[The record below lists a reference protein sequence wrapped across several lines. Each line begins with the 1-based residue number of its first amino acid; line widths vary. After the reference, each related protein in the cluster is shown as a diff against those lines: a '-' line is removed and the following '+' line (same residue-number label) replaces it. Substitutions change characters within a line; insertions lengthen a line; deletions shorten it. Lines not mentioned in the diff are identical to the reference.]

1 MSVATLPSDDA
12 VPAAAAGET
21 RPARADGRVELRF
34 ARRGA
39 DTRLSHLY
47 QRDPCRALFPN
58 VDSGE
63 PPLAVIVTT
72 SGGVVGGDALGYS
85 IHAGRRTACT
95 VTTQAAEK
103 VYRSDGAA
111 STIHVRVRA
120 GADAAC
126 EWVPQETILF
136 DRARLR
142 RETEVDLGPRA
153 RLIAG
158 EMVVFGRAAH
168 GERVTDGLL
177 YDSWRV
183 RRSGRLVWADALSLD
198 GAIADSMAL
207 PAAFGGAGAIATL
220 LYCAEDAPGRLDR
233 VRALLS
239 GAGQGCRAGASCIG
253 DVLVTRILG
262 PDIVAV
268 REGFARL
275 WAGLRAD
282 TMGRAARPP
291 RLWSI

>member
-1 MSVATLPSDDA
+1 MSVATLPSDNGGPGPDSR
-12 VPAAAAGET
+12 V
-21 RPARADGRVELRF
+21 RADGRVELRY

-47 QRDPCRALFPN
+47 QNDPCRALFPN
-58 VDSGE
+58 VDTGE

-72 SGGVVGGDALGYS
+72 SGGIVGGDRLNYL
-85 IHAGRRTACT
+85 IHAGRRTVCT

-103 VYRSDGAA
+103 VYRSNGAV
-111 STIHVRVRA
+111 SVIDVKVRA

-142 RETEVDLGPRA
+142 RSTDVDLGPRA
-153 RLIAG
+153 RLITG

-177 YDSWRV
+177 HDSWRI
-183 RRSGRLVWADALSLD
+183 RRSGKLVWADALALD
-198 GAIADSMAL
+198 GGIAETMAM
-207 PAAFGGAGAIATL
+207 PAAFGGAGAVATL
-220 LYCAEDAPGRLDR
+220 LYCAEDAPARLDR
-233 VRALLS
+233 VRALL
-239 GAGQGCRAGASCIG
+239 ANAARACRAGASCVG

-268 REGFARL
+268 REGFATL
-275 WAGLRAD
+275 WAGLRAE

-291 RLWSI
+291 RLWSM